1 MEKELR
7 FLNIEYRLNENRE
20 VEGRAIPFNIQS
32 PNREGFR
39 EMVSPDAVKDVF
51 EKSDIFMLYNHDRSK
66 GFLARNNKGKGT
78 LKIDVREDG
87 VYFNFKAK
95 NDNLSNYVYERL
107 ESGEISE
114 TSWAFTIKED
124 RWVKGADGIWDR
136 TILAFDQ
143 LYDFSVV
150 DQSYYGIADVVGC
163 KRFAEIQEEEKK
175 ANEEAMKAAEEA
187 AKEEEKPTE
196 EPNEENREEVP
207 AVEPETPNEEPKVE
221 EENREEPVEE
231 PKEEKKDLSEYF
243 NKIRSE
249 YSDILKK

>member
-39 EMVSPDAVKDVF
+39 EMVSPDAVRDVF
-51 EKSDIFMLYNHDRSK
+51 ERSDIFMLYNHDRSK

-78 LKIDVREDG
+78 LHIDVREDG

-124 RWVKGADGIWDR
+124 KWVKGADGVWDR

-187 AKEEEKPTE
+187 AKEEEAPVQEEERE
-196 EPNEENREEVP
+196 EPAAEDIP
-207 AVEPETPNEEPKVE
+207 TEEPKVE
-221 EENREEPVEE
+221 EEREEPVEE

-249 YSDILKK
+249 YADILKK